1 MASSSLQVARVAI
14 KNAAQL
20 LVDTIDELSK
30 RSPAIIAAAAQQLRD
45 ITLSLHFGD
54 DSFAELRSQHSR
66 LIARVHR
73 SETPNVEAYFDTR
86 SLNLLFDLEKSP
98 VSQVMG
104 GSLDVRGERE
114 QVLAV
119 WRTFQ
124 LLAQRASGLRAVQAL
139 WREYRDQ
146 FPGLWGEPAH
156 PHPPFRFS
164 GPVSRPGN
172 VGWSALDFLAQR
184 YPEDQDKVEGTVSGT
199 VRADTR
205 MVWDGRISTPWWHL
219 PDTPDADLMEIM
231 TRCKARVAEEL
242 GRIIPNREPKA
253 QLYDL
258 MREYPAREGKGLRP
272 TLTTATCVAFGG
284 QSIEAI
290 RTAAAIELFHNAFL
304 VHDDIADEST
314 HRRGGLTLYSEHGLG
329 LAVNTGDAMNLLAID
344 TILSNLESLGLARTL
359 GLIHEVIHMCRESLE
374 GQAIELGWIR
384 HGYVPPNDEDYFL
397 MSTKKTGWYTCI
409 SPCRMGA
416 VCAGETDPTVL
427 DRFNEVFRLIG
438 VAFQIQDDV
447 LNLVGETA
455 LYGKE
460 PLGDLLEGKRTV
472 MMIHVFRTADKQTR
486 KRLLELTRTPRAQ
499 KVQSDAEEILAAM
512 HRFGSIEY
520 AVALADQIAHQ
531 GASRFEEDLAFL
543 PETEAKGVLRQI
555 ANYVTTRPL

>member
-1 MASSSLQVARVAI
+1 MARVAI
-14 KNAAQL
+14 KSAAQL
-20 LVDTIDELSK
+20 LVDTIEELSK
-30 RSPAIIAAAAQQLRD
+30 RSPAIIAAAARQLRD

-54 DSFAELRSQHSR
+54 GSFAELRSQHSR
-66 LIARVHR
+66 LVARVHR
-73 SETPNVEAYFDTR
+73 SEAPDVEAYFDTR

-104 GSLDVRGERE
+104 SSLDVRGSRE

-146 FPGLWGEPAH
+146 FRGLWGEPAQ
-156 PHPPFRFS
+156 PRPPFRYPD
-164 GPVSRPGN
+164 PVSRPGN
-172 VGWSALDFLAQR
+172 AGWSALDFLARR

-199 VRADTR
+199 VHADTR
-205 MVWDGRISTPWWHL
+205 MVWDGHISMPWWRL
-219 PDTPDADLMEIM
+219 SDTPDADLLEIM
-231 TRCKARVAEEL
+231 TRCKARVAEEMD
-242 GRIIPNREPKA
+242 RIIPNREPKA

-272 TLTTATCVAFGG
+272 TLTIATCVAFGG
-284 QSIEAI
+284 QSIEAV
-290 RTAAAIELFHNAFL
+290 RTAGAIELFHNAFL

-344 TILSNLESLGLARTL
+344 TILSNLEFLGLARTL

-384 HGYVPPNDEDYFL
+384 QGSVPPKDEDYFL

-460 PLGDLLEGKRTV
+460 PLGDLLECKRTV
-472 MMIHVFRTADKQTR
+472 MLIHLFRTADQKTR
-486 KRLLELTRTPRAQ
+486 KRLYELIHTPRAR
-499 KVQSDAEEILAAM
+499 KVQSDAEEILAEM

-520 AVALADQIAHQ
+520 AIALADRIAHQ
-531 GASRFEEDLAFL
+531 GARRFEEDLAFL

>member
-1 MASSSLQVARVAI
+1 MVSSSLQEVQPVI
-14 KNAAQL
+14 KSAAQL
-20 LVDTIDELSK
+20 LVDTVNELS
-30 RSPAIIAAAAQQLRD
+30 RRAPAIVSAAAQQLRD

-54 DSFAELRSQHSR
+54 DSHAELFSQHSR

-73 SETPNVEAYFDTR
+73 SETPTVEAYFDNR
-86 SLNLLFDLEKSP
+86 SLNMLFDLEKSP
-98 VSQVMG
+98 VSQVIG
-104 GSLDVRGERE
+104 SSLDVRGERE
-114 QVLAV
+114 KVLAV

-139 WREYRDQ
+139 WREYRNQ
-146 FPGLWGEPAH
+146 FPDLWGKPPL

-164 GPVSRPGN
+164 SPVSHLDS

-184 YPEDQDKVEGTVSGT
+184 YPEESDVVEGTVSGT
-199 VRADTR
+199 VRSDTR
-205 MVWDGRISTPWWHL
+205 TLWDGHVSTPWWQL
-219 PDTPDADLMEIM
+219 SDTPDADLMEIM
-231 TRCKARVAEEL
+231 LHCKARVAEEL
-242 GRIIPNREPKA
+242 ERIIPNREPKA

-272 TLTTATCVAFGG
+272 TLTIATCVAFGG
-284 QSIEAI
+284 QSDEAI

-314 HRRGGLTLYSEHGLG
+314 HRRNGLTLHNEYGLG

-344 TILSNLESLGLARTL
+344 TILSNLQSLGLARTL
-359 GLIHEVIHMCRESLE
+359 GLIEEVIHMCRESLE

-384 HGYVPPNDEDYFL
+384 HGTIPPNDEDYFL

-409 SPCRMGA
+409 CPCRMGA
-416 VCAGETDPTVL
+416 ICAGETDPTVL
-427 DRFNEVFRLIG
+427 NRFNEVFRLIG
-438 VAFQIQDDV
+438 IAFQIQDDV

-472 MMIHVFRTADKQTR
+472 MLIHLFRAVDKKTR
-486 KRLLELTRTPRAQ
+486 KRLYELILSPRTQ
-499 KVQSDAEEILAAM
+499 KSQADAEEILAAM
-512 HRFGSIEY
+512 HRFGSLEY
-520 AVALADQIAHQ
+520 AIALADRLAHQ
-531 GASRFEEDLAFL
+531 GVARFEEELAFL